1 MPELPEVETIKR
13 DLSKN
18 LVGKKI
24 AAVKILEKKQ
34 FIGDPKQI
42 IGAKVKK
49 VFRRAKTLGL
59 VLDNNLTL
67 LFHLKLTGQ
76 IIFFTDHRLSSELV
90 LPSPLPFA
98 DNKLP
103 GKTTRII
110 IEFADGSRLFFN
122 DLRKFGWIKI
132 IPDQK
137 LEQKEEEYGPEP
149 LEEEFTL
156 EYLQDIFSKTR
167 RAIKIVL
174 MDQKKIAG
182 LGNIYANEAL
192 FEAGIDPR
200 RPANSLTSQEID
212 KLYQAIIK
220 ILKAAI
226 KAGGTSAADD
236 AYVKP
241 DATPGGYQR
250 YLRVYQQA
258 GKPCLRCGRGTIQR
272 INLGGRGTFFCPR
285 CQK

>member
-1 MPELPEVETIKR
+1 
-13 DLSKN
+13 
-18 LVGKKI
+18 
-24 AAVKILEKKQ
+24 
-34 FIGDPKQI
+34 
-42 IGAKVKK
+42 
-49 VFRRAKTLGL
+49 
-59 VLDNNLTL
+59 
-67 LFHLKLTGQ
+67 
-76 IIFFTDHRLSSELV
+76 
-90 LPSPLPFA
+90 
-98 DNKLP
+98 
-103 GKTTRII
+103 
-110 IEFADGSRLFFN
+110 
-122 DLRKFGWIKI
+122 
-132 IPDQK
+132 
-137 LEQKEEEYGPEP
+137 
-149 LEEEFTL
+149 
-156 EYLQDIFSKTR
+156 
-167 RAIKIVL
+167 

-200 RPANSLTSQEID
+200 RPANSLTSQEIG
-212 KLYQAIIK
+212 KLYQVIIK

-258 GKPCLRCGRGTIQR
+258 GKPCPRCGRGTIQR